1 MENVFDG
8 QARHN
13 VLNLVG
19 RLRGG
24 DRVAVRMFPRT
35 PERSRPLRYAAHI
48 AERAQELT
56 LPEPAAF
63 ARAA

>member
-1 MENVFDG
+1 MENVFDA

-24 DRVAVRMFPRT
+24 DRVAVRTFPRT
-35 PERSRPLRYAAHI
+35 PERSRRLRFAAPI
-48 AERAQELT
+48 AERAHELT
-56 LPEPAAF
+56 LPELDPLP
-63 ARAA
+63 RAA

>member
-1 MENVFDG
+1 MENVFDA

-24 DRVAVRMFPRT
+24 DRAALRTFPRT
-35 PERSRPLRYAAHI
+35 PERSRRLRYAAHI
-48 AERAQELT
+48 AERAHELT
-56 LPEPAAF
+56 LPEPESLP
-63 ARAA
+63 RAA